1 MTSVTTSNTFGDYY
15 MNIDDGSNPNRAVA
29 RFNKAMDTA
38 MTTNQQYVDCWTDH
52 HGVVIVH
59 LENGS
64 IAAVHGVKNVGGTFE
79 SLETRIVGH
88 IGMNTRA
95 VAGVVNHGVG
105 ASTIT
110 LTIPSKGERANC
122 VSLEDMR
129 NIAANLAATM
139 KNSAA
144 TTLEDNANDDDGSTT
159 SKSHGGDDASTVSA
173 GTRGNKKRREAKAAE
188 PDKHTIFAAFK
199 PAPFLQKLIIE
210 SGESTP
216 EVTLAYVKEA
226 MDDFEYPPDS
236 DDRDYRAHVDAFEVW
251 CYGVMVNQVPKVAF
265 RIDPFDDVICK
276 YSDEYHR
283 VYLGSMAAGSTSRGT
298 SDVGGPSTATTTAL
312 QLLTESVIRMKED
325 SESTAD
331 VLAKQLT
338 FQKELE
344 RKKKD
349 KTEEWHA
356 STTKMILFGASTDGE
371 NPASSIPKSYL
382 EIINSRSVGIALQS
396 IQASMNERGHVEV
409 GFPEVLA
416 QALQKGQ
423 LLYKTLDKPS
433 NFTLLCL
440 YVLQPLCANM
450 SSRGVEYHYQKKED
464 FTKMAIHV
472 PSNIDEMLI
481 VLEGFH
487 GLIEITFG
495 DKSILAVKWREMI
508 DAFKNDRARLR
519 ANMAQDPSL
528 IAKMMV
534 KLDLHVQRWIE
545 QCNTVADR
553 EFVDDNAILCF
564 PQIVN
569 DGVMNNLSG
578 GLPKVI
584 RDLLDGGDDEDDGA
598 KRGKRKNGK
607 DGRNGGRDNFNN
619 SEVAINNDQIVD
631 LKLNANENYVKLI
644 SGKGVKE
651 RVPWD
656 EDGCM
661 MCVRWHIGGRCVRH
675 CKHAA
680 SHVPASQVPSEKK
693 AKMTGF
699 LKKMREQAM

>member
-1 MTSVTTSNTFGDYY
+1 
-15 MNIDDGSNPNRAVA
+15 
-29 RFNKAMDTA
+29 MDTT
-38 MTTNQQYVDCWTDH
+38 MTTNQQYVDCWNDP

-59 LENGS
+59 LENGG
-64 IAAVHGVKNVGGTFE
+64 IAAVHGIKSVGGTFE
-79 SLETRIVGH
+79 TPDTRVVGH

-95 VAGVVNHGVG
+95 IAGFINHGVG
-105 ASTIT
+105 ASTID
-110 LTIPSKGERANC
+110 LSIPTKGERANC
-122 VSLEDMR
+122 ISLEDMR
-129 NIAANLAATM
+129 NLAAATKNTM
-139 KNSAA
+139 AA
-144 TTLEDNANDDDGSTT
+144 SLEDGTIDDDESTT
-159 SKSHGGDDASTVSA
+159 SKPYDGDDASTVSG
-173 GTRGNKKRREAKAAE
+173 GTRSKKKKKAKTAE
-188 PDKHTIFAAFK
+188 PDKYTIFAAFK
-199 PAPFLQKLIIE
+199 PATFLQKLIIE
-210 SGESTP
+210 RGVSSP
-216 EVTLAYVKEA
+216 EETLAYVKEA

-236 DDRDYRAHVDAFEVW
+236 NERDYRNHVDRFEVW
-251 CYGVMVNQVPKVAF
+251 CYGVMVDQVPKVVF
-265 RIDPFDDVICK
+265 RIDPHDDVICK

-283 VYLGSMAAGSTSRGT
+283 VCLGNKDAESTSRGM
-298 SDVGGPSTATTTAL
+298 SNVVGPSGTTDAAL
-312 QLLTESVIRMKED
+312 KLLTESVFRMKED
-325 SESTAD
+325 NESTAD
-331 VLAKQLT
+331 VLSRQLT
-338 FQKELE
+338 FQKEVE

-382 EIINSRSVGIALQS
+382 EIINSKSVGIALQS
-396 IQASMNERGHVEV
+396 IQASMSQRGHVEV

-423 LLYKTLDKPS
+423 LLYKTVDKPG

-440 YVLQPLCANM
+440 HVLQPLCANM

-464 FTKMAIHV
+464 FSKMSIHI

-495 DKSILAVKWREMI
+495 GESILAVKWREGI

-545 QCNTVADR
+545 QCNNVTDR

-564 PQIVN
+564 TQIVN
-569 DGVMNNLSG
+569 DGVMNNINGS
-578 GLPKVI
+578 LPKAI
-584 RDLLDGGDDEDDGA
+584 RDLLDGGDDEDDGT
-598 KRGKRKNGK
+598 KKGKRKNGK
-607 DGRNGGRDNFNN
+607 DGRNGGRDNSNN
-619 SEVAINNDQIVD
+619 SEVATNNDQIVD

-651 RVPWD
+651 RVSWD
-656 EDGCM
+656 DEGCM

-699 LKKMREQAM
+699 LKKMRELAV

>member
-1 MTSVTTSNTFGDYY
+1 MTSVTTINNFADYY
-15 MNIDDGSNPNRAVA
+15 MNVDDGPNSNRAVA
-29 RFNKAMDTA
+29 RFNKAMDTT
-38 MTTNQQYVDCWTDH
+38 MTTNQQYVDCWTDP

-59 LENGS
+59 LENGG
-64 IAAVHGVKNVGGTFE
+64 IAAVHGIKSVGGTFE
-79 SLETRIVGH
+79 TPDTRVVGH

-95 VAGVVNHGVG
+95 IAGFINHGVG
-105 ASTIT
+105 ASTID
-110 LTIPSKGERANC
+110 LTIPTKGERANC
-122 VSLEDMR
+122 ISLEDMR
-129 NIAANLAATM
+129 NLAAATKNTM
-139 KNSAA
+139 AA
-144 TTLEDNANDDDGSTT
+144 SLEDGTIDDDESTT
-159 SKSHGGDDASTVSA
+159 SKPYDGDDASTVSG
-173 GTRGNKKRREAKAAE
+173 GTRSKKKKKAKTAE
-188 PDKHTIFAAFK
+188 PDKYTIFAAFK
-199 PAPFLQKLIIE
+199 PATFLQKLIIE
-210 SGESTP
+210 RGVSSP
-216 EVTLAYVKEA
+216 EETLAYVKEA

-236 DDRDYRAHVDAFEVW
+236 NERDYRNHVDRFEVW
-251 CYGVMVNQVPKVAF
+251 CYGVMVDQVPKVVF
-265 RIDPFDDVICK
+265 RIDPHDDVICK

-283 VYLGSMAAGSTSRGT
+283 VCLGNKDAESTSRGM
-298 SDVGGPSTATTTAL
+298 SNVVGPSGTTDAAL
-312 QLLTESVIRMKED
+312 KLLTESVFRMKED
-325 SESTAD
+325 NESTAD
-331 VLAKQLT
+331 VLSRQLT
-338 FQKELE
+338 FQKEVE

-382 EIINSRSVGIALQS
+382 EIINSKSVGIALQS
-396 IQASMNERGHVEV
+396 IQASMSQRGHVEV

-423 LLYKTLDKPS
+423 LLYKTVDKPG
-433 NFTLLCL
+433 NFTVLCL
-440 YVLQPLCANM
+440 HVLQPLCANM

-464 FTKMAIHV
+464 FSKMSIHI

-495 DKSILAVKWREMI
+495 DESILAVKWREGI

-545 QCNTVADR
+545 QCNNVTDR

-564 PQIVN
+564 TQIVN
-569 DGVMNNLSG
+569 DGVMNNINGS
-578 GLPKVI
+578 LPKAI
-584 RDLLDGGDDEDDGA
+584 RDLLDGGDDEDDGT
-598 KRGKRKNGK
+598 KKGKRKNGK
-607 DGRNGGRDNFNN
+607 DGRNGNRDNFNN
-619 SEVAINNDQIVD
+619 SEVVMNDNQIDD
-631 LKLNANENYVKLI
+631 LKLNANEQYVRLI
-644 SGKGVKE
+644 SGKGVKD
-651 RVPWD
+651 RVAWD
-656 EDGCM
+656 NEGCM

-699 LKKMREQAM
+699 LKKMRELAV